1 MSTVKS
7 RLKEAM
13 DALGLKPLTPASTC
27 EGISKNMM
35 QKLWASK
42 TDTVTSNILEPFCK
56 QYPQVSCSYL
66 LRGDG
71 PMLIETDGI
80 EKDTENEYFLICKLL
95 LENRLKENELYS
107 ELAKLMSK
115 EMSE

>member
-7 RLKEAM
+7 RLKEVM
-13 DALGLKPLTPASTC
+13 EVLGLKPLTPASTC

-35 QKLWASK
+35 QKLWASE

-56 QYPQVSCSYL
+56 QYPQVSCTYL

-71 PMLIETDGI
+71 PMIVETGGI
-80 EKDTENEYFLICKLL
+80 EKDTENKYFLICKLL
-95 LENRLKENELYS
+95 LENRQKDNELYS
-107 ELAKLMSK
+107 ELAKLMR
-115 EMSE
+115 EG